1 MQKLDHYQMTCKM
14 WESGFLNRLL
24 LLDVFHSLSSIW
36 RHVLPSKIKGLV
48 RYFDPKARVLNA
60 QRWLS
65 FYLGNHVQTHSHMLH
80 ANMSV
85 GSSSTQRWT
94 QKVYHELLL
103 LVNFVQQHNNVVKNR
118 IRNLNCL
125 PPVRHGNF
133 KEDEKEKNV

>member
-1 MQKLDHYQMTCKM
+1 MQKL
-14 WESGFLNRLL
+14 SGQ
-24 LLDVFHSLSSIW
+24 S
-36 RHVLPSKIKGLV
+36 
-48 RYFDPKARVLNA
+48 RVDS
-60 QRWLS
+60 QP
-65 FYLGNHVQTHSHMLH
+65 H